1 MGMRLS
7 AIKRWVKNLFFPK
20 SILKRNI
27 MDLQQNRRS
36 IIERASAG
44 IVNEDKDS
52 DIEKPLSDFD
62 TAYLNLVMSNM
73 WDCKNASIDRPK
85 QKDFDELEDIVSS
98 KEEDNLEFV
107 MEDPEIEFLRKYS
120 EGTLYDDDDEDTQ
133 DWFDDEIFEKLKES
147 YKNE

>member
-7 AIKRWVKNLFFPK
+7 AFKRWVKNLFFPK
-20 SILKRNI
+20 SMLQRNI

-44 IVNEDKDS
+44 VINADKDS

-62 TAYLNLVMSNM
+62 TAYLNLVRSNM
-73 WDCKNASIDRPK
+73 WDCKNASIYRPK
-85 QKDFDELEDIVSS
+85 QEDFDELDDIASS
-98 KEEDNLEFV
+98 EEEDNLKFE

-120 EGTLYDDDDEDTQ
+120 EGTLYDDDEDTQ

-147 YKNE
+147 YRNE